1 MTYLMNVLRMIK
13 VLFKCFFT
21 PSFVFSFMG
30 SAFLFV
36 MGTSSE
42 INQYLRKSDKP
53 QRDPLYYA
61 GLNRLSLGGAFY
73 YSPTC
78 KIMVSYFDSGDKFPM
93 KHFRMSSRDN
103 RFAIGVGKNDKDFI
117 CSDNQI
123 YFLKPSE
130 KGIEVE
136 QFPYCISLFLEK
148 FLENNWEQSGKPEHK
163 VEVLNYTFHL

>member
-1 MTYLMNVLRMIK
+1 MAILRMIK
-13 VLFKCFFT
+13 AFFKCFFT
-21 PSFVFSFMG
+21 PSFVWLFIG
-30 SAFLFV
+30 NAFLFIQ
-36 MGTSSE
+36 GTSFE
-42 INQYLRKSDKP
+42 TDRYLRNR
-53 QRDPLYYA
+53 RDPLCYSISS
-61 GLNRLSLGGAFY
+61 RLSRGGVFHY
-73 YSPTC
+73 NS
-78 KIMVSYFDSGDKFPM
+78 KRQIVVSYFDSGNQFPI
-93 KHFRMSSRDN
+93 KHLIMSNQDN

-148 FLENNWEQSGKPEHK
+148 FLENNWKQSGKPEHK